1 MNTGRIYVYMLLIL
15 TVLAAFNPAQA
26 SDSESRDKQARRTFG
41 KLNISRFEEMFQT
54 GKFDYQTGKFDFRVF
69 GRFNV
74 VHYAA
79 FMGDLDRVK
88 QLAEYADKVKYSI
101 SYDFVMLHFAAQSGN
116 LELVQWLTEQGLDV
130 SSKDA
135 GSDSTLYYASESGNL
150 EMVQWLVEHG
160 AKFCSDDESDDE
172 SDESDSSEK
181 RKIDSRYMS
190 AAARSGNL
198 KLIQWFLEHGADFDD
213 INLSDAAQSGSLELV
228 QWLHEKGTNII
239 DELNS
244 AAGSGNLELVQWM
257 YDHGADLEMENVLL
271 GNSLEAAASSGNL
284 ELVQWLADK
293 GVSVTDQALCNAAES
308 GNLEL
313 VRWLVEQGVDIRTP
327 ETRFTLLAMG
337 CAVYRGNLDIVR
349 YFVEEAGVGVNETV
363 AKRGYLSALELAAV
377 HDDFEIVQYLV
388 EHGARV
394 SPGFRIIPYWY
405 TLSRIGGDPEIVEYL
420 KQRDYTLAYWSFAIS
435 LIVLAICSYFIYR
448 IVRPKPLV
456 EVD

>member
-1 MNTGRIYVYMLLIL
+1 MNTGRLYVFMLLVL
-15 TVLAAFNPAQA
+15 TALAAFNPVQA
-26 SDSESRDKQARRTFG
+26 SDSEKLANDARRTFG

-54 GKFDYQTGKFDFRVF
+54 GKFDFKFL
-69 GRFNV
+69 GRYNV

-88 QLAEYADKVKYSI
+88 QLAEYADKVKYTI
-101 SYDFVMLHFAAQSGN
+101 SYSYDMLHFAAKSGN
-116 LELVQWLTEQGLDV
+116 LELVQWLVDQGLDI
-130 SSKDA
+130 KAEDFE
-135 GSDSTLYYASESGNL
+135 DYPTLYYAVDSGNFEL
-150 EMVQWLVEHG
+150 VQWLVEHG
-160 AKFCSDDESDDE
+160 ASIYFDESESDEIQLDDE
-172 SDESDSSEK
+172 SDESESSEK
-181 RKIDSRYMS
+181 REIRYLNN
-190 AAARSGNL
+190 AVLSGNL
-198 KLIQWFLEHGADFDD
+198 KMVQWFLEQGAVFDD
-213 INLSDAAQSGSLELV
+213 INLSFAAQSGSLDLV
-228 QWLHEKGTNII
+228 QWLHEKGASIL

-244 AAGSGNLELVQWM
+244 AAGSGNFELVQWM

-271 GNSLEAAASSGNL
+271 GNSLEEAASSGNL

-293 GVSVTDQALCNAAES
+293 GVSVTDQALCNAADS

-327 ETRFTLLAMG
+327 ETRFALLAMG

-420 KQRDYTLAYWSFAIS
+420 KQRDYTLAYWVSAIS
-435 LIVLAICSYFIYR
+435 LIVLAIGAYFIYR

-456 EVD
+456 ELD